1 MSELQISRIAKWA
14 LIVLLAAVLIMQ
26 AAGNR
31 ASSTP
36 FDGMSAAVRQNADL
50 SPMAEG
56 DNQML
61 KRLYGLDGAR
71 EHADALRDEAERSL
85 APLGDRAAFFYDLLR
100 SLRGRR
106 A

>member
-1 MSELQISRIAKWA
+1 M
-14 LIVLLAAVLIMQ
+14 
-26 AAGNR
+26 
-31 ASSTP
+31 T
-36 FDGMSAAVRQNADL
+36 
-50 SPMAEG
+50 
-56 DNQML
+56 
-61 KRLYGLDGAR
+61 LYGLDGAR